1 MKNRSLMVQGTGSG
15 VGKSVI
21 VAGLVRLFA
30 RQGIK
35 VAPFKAQNMSCNS
48 GITEGGEEIAL
59 AQILQAQAAFQ
70 KPDSR
75 MNPIFLK
82 PQGNGKSEI
91 IIRGK
96 TWAMGKVSSYY
107 QDKEFFWEVIKES
120 LDSLGEEY
128 DLLILEGA
136 GSPAEIN
143 LRGKD
148 MANMKVALY
157 LQSPVMVVGD
167 IERGGVFASL
177 YGTWA
182 LAKEEREL
190 IRAFI
195 INKFR
200 GDAEIL
206 KPGLRE
212 IEELTKVPVVGVLP
226 YVSLSL
232 VEEDSLLEKP
242 GGKDCFSCSG
252 GDFSLGEVDQEL
264 DWWSKILK
272 RHLNIKKIEEM
283 IGL

>member
-1 MKNRSLMVQGTGSG
+1 MNKYLMVQGTSSG

-30 RQGIK
+30 RRGIK

-48 GITEGGEEIAL
+48 GFTEEREEMAI
-59 AQILQAQAAFQ
+59 AQILQAHAAFQ

-75 MNPIFLK
+75 MNPILLK
-82 PQGNGKSEI
+82 PQGGGNSELIVRGKSWGVKDI
-91 IIRGK
+91 
-96 TWAMGKVSSYY
+96 SSYY
-107 QDKEFFWEVIKES
+107 QDREVLWEVVKES
-120 LDSLGEEY
+120 IASLSLEY

-148 MANMKVALY
+148 IVNVKVALY
-157 LQSPVMVVGD
+157 LQSPVTVVGD

-206 KPGLRE
+206 KPGLQE
-212 IEELTKVPVVGVLP
+212 IEDLTKVPVVGILP

-232 VEEDSLLEKP
+232 VEEDSLSEKLS
-242 GGKDCFSCSG
+242 GKGCFPYLK
-252 GDFSLGEVDQEL
+252 GDFSWEEIDQEL
-264 DWWSKILK
+264 DRWSKILEE
-272 RHLNIKKIEEM
+272 HLDIRKIEEI
-283 IGL
+283 IGW

>member
-1 MKNRSLMVQGTGSG
+1 MNKYLMVQGTSSG

-30 RQGIK
+30 RRGIK

-48 GITEGGEEIAL
+48 GFTEEREEMAI
-59 AQILQAQAAFQ
+59 AQILQAHAAFQ
-70 KPDSR
+70 KPDIR
-75 MNPIFLK
+75 MNPILLK
-82 PQGNGKSEI
+82 PQGGGNSELIVRGKSW
-91 IIRGK
+91 GVK
-96 TWAMGKVSSYY
+96 DASSYY
-107 QDKEFFWEVIKES
+107 QDKEVLWEVVKES
-120 LDSLGEEY
+120 IASLSLEY

-148 MANMKVALY
+148 IVNVKVALY
-157 LQSPVMVVGD
+157 LQSPVTVVGD

-206 KPGLRE
+206 KPGLQE
-212 IEELTKVPVVGVLP
+212 IEDLTKVPVVGVLP

-232 VEEDSLLEKP
+232 VEEDSLSEKLS
-242 GGKDCFSCSG
+242 GKGCFPYLK
-252 GDFSLGEVDQEL
+252 GDFSWEEIDQEL
-264 DWWSKILK
+264 DRWSKILEE
-272 RHLNIKKIEEM
+272 HLDIRKIEEI
-283 IGL
+283 IGW

>member
-1 MKNRSLMVQGTGSG
+1 MNKYLMVQGTSSG

-30 RQGIK
+30 RRGIK

-48 GITEGGEEIAL
+48 GFTEEREEMAI
-59 AQILQAQAAFQ
+59 AQILQAHAAFQ

-75 MNPIFLK
+75 MNPILLK
-82 PQGNGKSEI
+82 PQGGGNSELIVRGKSWGVKDI
-91 IIRGK
+91 
-96 TWAMGKVSSYY
+96 SSYY
-107 QDKEFFWEVIKES
+107 QDREVLWEVVKES
-120 LDSLGEEY
+120 IASLSLES

-148 MANMKVALY
+148 IVNVKVALY
-157 LQSPVMVVGD
+157 LQSPVTVVGD

-206 KPGLRE
+206 KPGLQE
-212 IEELTKVPVVGVLP
+212 IEDLTKVPVVGVLP

-232 VEEDSLLEKP
+232 VEEDSLSEKLS
-242 GGKDCFSCSG
+242 GKVHSSYSKE
-252 GDFSLGEVDQEL
+252 DFSWEEIDREL
-264 DWWSKILK
+264 DRWSQILEE
-272 RHLNIKKIEEM
+272 HLDVRKIEEM
-283 IGL
+283 IGW

>member
-1 MKNRSLMVQGTGSG
+1 MNKYLMVQGTSSG

-30 RQGIK
+30 RRGIK

-48 GITEGGEEIAL
+48 GFTEEREEMAI
-59 AQILQAQAAFQ
+59 AQILQAHAAFQ
-70 KPDSR
+70 KPDIR
-75 MNPIFLK
+75 MNPILLK
-82 PQGNGKSEI
+82 PQGGGNSELIVRGKSWGVKDI
-91 IIRGK
+91 
-96 TWAMGKVSSYY
+96 SSYY
-107 QDKEFFWEVIKES
+107 QDREVLWEVVKES
-120 LDSLGEEY
+120 IASLSLEY

-148 MANMKVALY
+148 IVNVKVALY
-157 LQSPVMVVGD
+157 LQSPVTVVGD

-206 KPGLRE
+206 RPGLQE
-212 IEELTKVPVVGVLP
+212 IEDLTKVPVVGILP

-232 VEEDSLLEKP
+232 VEEDSLSEKLS
-242 GGKDCFSCSG
+242 GKAHSSYSKE
-252 GDFSLGEVDQEL
+252 DFSWEEIDQEL
-264 DWWSKILK
+264 DRWSKILEE
-272 RHLNIKKIEEM
+272 HLDVRKIEEM
-283 IGL
+283 IGW

>member
-1 MKNRSLMVQGTGSG
+1 MTKFLMMQGTSSG

-30 RQGIK
+30 RWGIK
-35 VAPFKAQNMSCNS
+35 VAPFKAQNMSRNS
-48 GITEGGEEIAL
+48 GVTEEGEEIAI
-59 AQILQAQAAFQ
+59 AQILQAHAAFQ

-75 MNPIFLK
+75 MNPILLK
-82 PQGNGKSEI
+82 PQEEGKSELI
-91 IIRGK
+91 VRGK
-96 TWAMGKVSSYY
+96 SWGIRDTSTYY
-107 QDKEFFWEVIKES
+107 QDKEVLWEVVKES
-120 LDSLGEEY
+120 LQSLSLEY
-128 DLLILEGA
+128 NLLILEGA

-148 MANMKVALY
+148 MANIKVALY
-157 LQSPVMVVGD
+157 LHSPVIVVGD

-200 GDAEIL
+200 GDEEIL
-206 KPGLRE
+206 KPGLQE
-212 IEELTKVPVVGVLP
+212 IEELTKVPIVVNLP

-232 VEEDSLLEKP
+232 VEEDSLSEKLS
-242 GGKDCFSCSG
+242 GKDYFSC
-252 GDFSLGEVDQEL
+252 L
-264 DWWSKILK
+264 
-272 RHLNIKKIEEM
+272 
-283 IGL
+283 

>member
-1 MKNRSLMVQGTGSG
+1 MNKYLMVQGTSSG

-30 RQGIK
+30 RRGIK

-48 GITEGGEEIAL
+48 GFTEEREEMAI
-59 AQILQAQAAFQ
+59 AQILQAHAAFQ

-75 MNPIFLK
+75 MNPILLK
-82 PQGNGKSEI
+82 PQGGGNSELIVRGKSWGVKDI
-91 IIRGK
+91 
-96 TWAMGKVSSYY
+96 SSYY
-107 QDKEFFWEVIKES
+107 QDREVLWEVVKES
-120 LDSLGEEY
+120 IASLSLEY

-148 MANMKVALY
+148 IVNVKVALY
-157 LQSPVMVVGD
+157 LQSPVTVVGD

-206 KPGLRE
+206 KPGLQE
-212 IEELTKVPVVGVLP
+212 IEDLTKVPVVGVLP

-232 VEEDSLLEKP
+232 VEEDSLSEKLS
-242 GGKDCFSCSG
+242 GKVHSSYSKE
-252 GDFSLGEVDQEL
+252 DFSWEEIDREL
-264 DWWSKILK
+264 DRWSQILEE
-272 RHLNIKKIEEM
+272 HLDVRKIEEM
-283 IGL
+283 IGW

>member
-1 MKNRSLMVQGTGSG
+1 MNKYLMVQGTSSG

-30 RQGIK
+30 RRGIK

-48 GITEGGEEIAL
+48 GFTEEREEMAI
-59 AQILQAQAAFQ
+59 AQILQAHAAFQ
-70 KPDSR
+70 KPDIR
-75 MNPIFLK
+75 MNPILLK
-82 PQGNGKSEI
+82 PQGGGNSELIVRGKSW
-91 IIRGK
+91 GVK
-96 TWAMGKVSSYY
+96 DASSYY
-107 QDKEFFWEVIKES
+107 QDKEVLWEVVKES
-120 LDSLGEEY
+120 IASLSLEY

-148 MANMKVALY
+148 IVNVKVALY
-157 LQSPVMVVGD
+157 LQSPVTVVGD

-206 KPGLRE
+206 KPGLQE
-212 IEELTKVPVVGVLP
+212 IEDLTKVPVVGVLP
-226 YVSLSL
+226 YISLSL
-232 VEEDSLLEKP
+232 VEEDSLSEKLS
-242 GGKDCFSCSG
+242 GKGCFPYSKE
-252 GDFSLGEVDQEL
+252 DFSWEEIDQEL
-264 DWWSKILK
+264 DRWSKILEE
-272 RHLNIKKIEEM
+272 HLDIRKIEEI
-283 IGL
+283 IGW

>member
-1 MKNRSLMVQGTGSG
+1 MNKYLMVQGTSSG

-30 RQGIK
+30 RRGIK

-48 GITEGGEEIAL
+48 GFTEEREEMAI
-59 AQILQAQAAFQ
+59 AQILQAHAAFQ

-75 MNPIFLK
+75 MNPILLK
-82 PQGNGKSEI
+82 PQGGGNSELIVRGKSWGVKDI
-91 IIRGK
+91 
-96 TWAMGKVSSYY
+96 SSYY
-107 QDKEFFWEVIKES
+107 QDREVLWEVVKES
-120 LDSLGEEY
+120 IASLSLEY

-148 MANMKVALY
+148 IVNVKVALY
-157 LQSPVMVVGD
+157 LQSPVTVVGD

-206 KPGLRE
+206 RPGLQE
-212 IEELTKVPVVGVLP
+212 IEDLTKVPVVGILP

-232 VEEDSLLEKP
+232 VEEDSLSEKLS
-242 GGKDCFSCSG
+242 GKVHSSYSKE
-252 GDFSLGEVDQEL
+252 DFSWEEIDREL
-264 DWWSKILK
+264 DRWSQILEE
-272 RHLNIKKIEEM
+272 HLDVRKIEEM
-283 IGL
+283 IGW